1 MIIQQMTDA
10 ECLAVLARTNVA
22 RLACA
27 QNNQPY
33 IIPIRVELDRRFLY
47 GYATLGKKI
56 EWMRQNPRVC
66 LEFDDLTSHRQWTSV
81 VVDGLYEELPPMPE
95 YEGLRKI
102 AEGVFQR
109 HPMWWEPASVPL
121 TAHEQRTPIVFRIR
135 IGRVSGR
142 RAGPDAVKTA
152 EV

>member
-22 RLACA
+22 RLECA

-33 IIPIRVELDRRFLY
+33 IIPIRVELDGGFLY

-66 LEFDDLTSHRQWTSV
+66 LEVDDLTCHRQWTSV
-81 VVDGLYEELPPMPE
+81 VVDGLYEEAPT
-95 YEGLRKI
+95 R
-102 AEGVFQR
+102 AGVR
-109 HPMWWEPASVPL
+109 GPAKD
-121 TAHEQRTPIVFRIR
+121 
-135 IGRVSGR
+135 R
-142 RAGPDAVKTA
+142 RARISTPPDVVGARLGSPHRA
-152 EV
+152 